1 MKLEI
6 KSTHLKS
13 ALLCK
18 ADNDAWR
25 VLCGVLFAKN
35 GDAVGCNCHMAYVG
49 EHNSEIENDVIVSF
63 VCKIPSK
70 FGVAELTF
78 DGDEKEGI
86 VKFYDSVFLTKVI
99 SSGMVQIVDGKYP
112 DYAKLCTKNKLQTN
126 EIGFNAGY
134 LGILEKIAKIH
145 NPRFSSVALSL
156 NGDSGCAFA
165 EIKNPEQEKAL
176 VIVMPMQL

>member
-18 ADNDAWR
+18 AVNDATWC
-25 VLCGVLFAKN
+25 LCGVLFAKN
-35 GDAVGCNCHMAYVG
+35 GDVVGCDGSMAYIG
-49 EHNSEIENDVIVSF
+49 EHNSEIENDIIVSF

-78 DGDEKEGI
+78 NGDEKEGI
-86 VKFYDSVFLTKVI
+86 VKFYDAVFLTKVI

-112 DYAKLCTKNKLQTN
+112 DYTKLCTKNKSKTD
-126 EIGFNAGY
+126 EIGFHAGY
-134 LGILEKIAKIH
+134 LGTLEKIAKIH
-145 NPRFSSVALSL
+145 DPRFSGVAISL
-156 NGDSGCAFA
+156 NGDTGCAFT

-176 VIVMPMQL
+176 MLIMPMLL